1 MGRLLRRKTLPAARA
16 EFGRMSFLDGD
27 RVDVAGFAYARGQP
41 PQARGQLRVE
51 PADFSV
57 EEDCPVAF
65 DEAGEHVWLWVEK
78 TCLTTPQVV
87 ERLSAATGVHPR
99 YIGYSG
105 LKDRHAIT
113 RQWFSLAWPI
123 KSELPAWPETAD
135 CRVLAVHRHARKLK
149 RGTHRA
155 NRFAIRVRRVGD
167 LDREQLVA
175 DVARAREQGVPNYF
189 GPQRFGHG
197 GRNLE
202 LARAL
207 FAGKRLSRNR
217 RGFALSA
224 ARSLLFNAVLDAR
237 LAAGYWP
244 EPMSGDV
251 FMLAGSQSV
260 FAAATSEESSASLA
274 RRVHALDIHP
284 TGPMPGRERSN
295 AVLPEGEAGALETG
309 VLADYDELIQG
320 LIAAKVD
327 AERRALRL
335 AVPDLELAF
344 EQDDVLFRFSLPS
357 GAFATSV
364 LRELMVTEDASQPGE
379 VVAGDNT

>member
-1 MGRLLRRKTLPAARA
+1 MT
-16 EFGRMSFLDGD
+16 FLDGD
-27 RVDVAGFAYARGQP
+27 RVDVAGFAYARGQAP
-41 PQARGQLRVE
+41 RAHGQLRVE
-51 PADFSV
+51 PADFVV
-57 EEDCPVAF
+57 EEDCPVVF
-65 DEAGEHVWLWVEK
+65 DEAGEHVWLWIEK
-78 TCLTTPQVV
+78 TGLTTPHLV

-105 LKDRHAIT
+105 LKDRHAVT

-123 KSELPAWPETAD
+123 KSELPAWPEEAD
-135 CRVLAVHRHARKLK
+135 WRILAVHRHGRKLK

-155 NRFAIRVRRVGD
+155 NSFVIRVRGVRD
-167 LDREQLVA
+167 LDREQLTHDA
-175 DVARAREQGVPNYF
+175 ARARQSGVPNYF

-224 ARSLLFNAVLDAR
+224 ARSLVFNAVLDAR
-237 LAAGYWP
+237 IAADRWP
-244 EPMSGDV
+244 EPMAGDV

-260 FAAATSEESSASLA
+260 FAASTSAESAASLA
-274 RRVHALDIHP
+274 ERVAAQDIHP
-284 TGPMPGRERSN
+284 TGPMAGRLGSN
-295 AVLPEGEAGALETG
+295 AVVPDREAGALEQR
-309 VLADYDELIQG
+309 VLAEYPDLTQG
-320 LIAAKVD
+320 LEAARVD

-335 AVPDLELAF
+335 AVPDLELSF
-344 EQDDVLFRFSLPS
+344 EQDDVLLRFSLPS

-364 LRELMVTEDASQPGE
+364 LRELIAVEDASQTVEPAE
-379 VVAGDNT
+379 GDRG